1 MATLHTFGCS
11 ITQGFAL
18 PDVVRP
24 VLDDGGR
31 PLTESQLAA
40 QGIDWSDIHLYQPSE
55 WAWPRVLASLLGCP
69 VINHA
74 RRGACFQQIARQC
87 AVAQKN
93 IQPQDVVIVMWT
105 YLSRLSLQWPART
118 AVPFC
123 NIVNPH
129 WGWQTVRLG
138 FNKLMGLERAQSSPP
153 HQDEEIQRYIHNA
166 TRYTY
171 LNPRGVYNTLYNH
184 MVLQQ
189 ITDGFLRATGA
200 RVIHLSVET
209 ESAPRQLERARG
221 ELEPSLREPQHI
233 PHPTEWYH
241 LTVDHRSC
249 AVILDPRIDRADNDM
264 HPSVTHHRN
273 FAEHIHQ
280 QYFRTT
286 EN

>member
-1 MATLHTFGCS
+1 MGCS

-18 PDVVRP
+18 PDVIRP
-24 VLDDGGR
+24 VLNDQGEL
-31 PLTESQLAA
+31 LTEQQLTD
-40 QGIDWSDIHLYQPSE
+40 QGVDWNDIHLYQPSE
-55 WAWPRVLASLLGCP
+55 WAWPQVLARLLGCP

-87 AVAQKN
+87 AVAQKT
-93 IQPQDVVIVMWT
+93 IQPQDVVMVMWT
-105 YLSRLSLQWPART
+105 YLSRLSLQWPSRT

-123 NIVNPH
+123 TVAGPT
-129 WGWQTVRLG
+129 WGWRTVRLG
-138 FNKLMGLERAQSSPP
+138 FNKLMGLEPVTHSS
-153 HQDEEIQRYIHNA
+153 QDADEYIQRYIDTA
-166 TRYTY
+166 TRHTY
-171 LNPRGVYNTLYNH
+171 LNPLGIYNRYYNH

-209 ESAPRQLERARG
+209 ETAESQLEQARG
-221 ELEPSLREPQHI
+221 ELEVSLKEYQRIPPPS
-233 PHPTEWYH
+233 EWYH
-241 LTVDHRSC
+241 LTVDHDSC
-249 AVILDPRIDRADNDM
+249 RVILDPRIPLAGNSM
-264 HPSVTHHRN
+264 HPSVTHHHN